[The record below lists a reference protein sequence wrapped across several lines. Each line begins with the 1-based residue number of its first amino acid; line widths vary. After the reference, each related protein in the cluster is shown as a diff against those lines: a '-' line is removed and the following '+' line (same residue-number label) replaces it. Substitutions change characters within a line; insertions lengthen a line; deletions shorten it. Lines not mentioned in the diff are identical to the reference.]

1 MAARILVVED
11 DGIVAMGLQARLH
24 SLGYQTPAV
33 VPFGE
38 EAVQKAGEL
47 QPDLVLMDIKL
58 KGSMDGIEAAQRI
71 REKQNI
77 PVIYM
82 TAYADDKTLER
93 AKVTEPYGY
102 ILKPFEERELHSTIE
117 MALYKHEMEQKLKD
131 HEHWLAT
138 TLRSI
143 GDAVITTDNAGSVT
157 FMNPIAEKLSGWSL
171 HEVMGQDLAQVF
183 TIIQEEP
190 HHAADNPVTRV
201 LQNGLEPSAVDESVL
216 VARNGTRIPV
226 EHNVAPIKSDANRT
240 IGAVLVFR
248 DITERKRAEAKLQ
261 QYTLELQARN
271 EDLDAFAHTVAHNLK
286 GILGRIIGF
295 SEAVYQYHHTL
306 SDEAVKE
313 YLQTIARNGRKMGSV
328 LDELLLLTGVRQ
340 EKVEREPVDMAG
352 VVSEAQQRLADLID
366 EYQAQIIV
374 PDDWPVVLGYSP
386 WVEEVWANYLSNG
399 IKYGGRPPRL
409 ELGASPQPDGMVRFW
424 IRDNGVGVKRED
436 QARLFRPFTQLGQ
449 VRATGHGLGLSI
461 VQRIVEKLGGQVDV
475 ESEGV
480 SGRGSVF
487 SFTLPAITEP
497 TGENSQPA
505 AQEVKQDLLR

>member
-11 DGIVAMGLQARLH
+11 DGIVAMGLRARLH

-47 QPDLVLMDIKL
+47 RPDLVLMDIRL
-58 KGSMDGIEAAQRI
+58 KGPMDGIEAAQRI
-71 REKQNI
+71 REEQNI

-117 MALYKHEMEQKLKD
+117 MALYKHQMEQKLKD
-131 HEHWLAT
+131 HERWLAT

-143 GDAVITTDNAGSVT
+143 GDAVITTDNAGGIT
-157 FMNPIAEKLSGWSL
+157 FMNPMAERLSGWSL
-171 HEVMGQDLAQVF
+171 DEAMGQALVRVF
-183 TIIQEEP
+183 ILVQEDP
-190 HHAADNPVTRV
+190 QHPAYNPVARA
-201 LQNGLEPSAVDESVL
+201 LQNGRESSTADESIL
-216 VARNGTRIPV
+216 VARDGTRIPV
-226 EHNVAPIKSDANRT
+226 EHNVSPIKNDADRT

-295 SEAVYQYHHTL
+295 SEAVYQYHQTL
-306 SDEAVKE
+306 SAGAVSE
-313 YLQTIARNGRKMGSV
+313 YLQTIARNGRKMGNV
-328 LDELLLLTGVRQ
+328 IDELLLLAGVRQ
-340 EKVEREPVDMAG
+340 EKVEPEPVNMAG
-352 VVSEAQQRLADLID
+352 IVAEARQRLADLID
-366 EYQAQIIV
+366 EYQAEIIM
-374 PDDWPVVLGYSP
+374 PAHWPVVWGYSP
-386 WVEEVWANYLSNG
+386 WVEEVWANYLSNA

-409 ELGASPQPDGMVRFW
+409 ELGATPQADGMVRFW
-424 IRDNGVGVKRED
+424 VRDNGVGVKPED
-436 QARLFRPFTQLGQ
+436 QDRLFRPFTQLGQ

-461 VQRIVEKLGGQVDV
+461 VRRIVEKLGGQVAI
-475 ESEGV
+475 ESEGAP
-480 SGRGSVF
+480 GHGSLF
-487 SFTLPAITEP
+487 SFTLPAVTEP
-497 TGENSQPA
+497 DREEPQPVA
-505 AQEVKQDLLR
+505 REVGQQLPG